1 MDGRPGYRAFDRR
14 GRRNFLRILGKMPGR
29 RDAGR
34 NWQMCLGGFFRDYGL
49 RQLVSDR
56 RVWVQDSPLG
66 VLIYHDHVDDSRLMK
81 TVGSS
86 ALLPGVG
93 IALR

>member
-1 MDGRPGYRAFDRR
+1 MTGMGGGGYQAFDRH
-14 GRRNFLRILGKMPGR
+14 

-34 NWQMCLGGFFRDYGL
+34 IWQTCLGGFLRAYGL

-66 VLIYHDHVDDSRLMK
+66 VIIYLTMWTIPVSPRRPRA
-81 TVGSS
+81 SS
-86 ALLPGVG
+86 STSTGPWRCASGN
-93 IALR
+93 R